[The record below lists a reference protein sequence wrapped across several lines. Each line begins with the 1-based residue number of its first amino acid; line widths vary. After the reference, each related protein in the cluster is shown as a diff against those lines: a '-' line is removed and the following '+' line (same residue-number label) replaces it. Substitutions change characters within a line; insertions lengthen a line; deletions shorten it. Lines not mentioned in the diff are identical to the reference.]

1 MYIVYKV
8 LLVPQDAKSLFI
20 VVHQPLHKQPKQL
33 HGNSYFEPFDNSLAP
48 IDR

>member
-20 VVHQPLHKQPKQL
+20 VVHQPLHKQPWQATPREFL
-33 HGNSYFEPFDNSLAP
+33 F
-48 IDR
+48 

>member
-20 VVHQPLHKQPKQL
+20 VVHQPLHKQP
-33 HGNSYFEPFDNSLAP
+33 HGNSYFEPFDNPLAP
-48 IDR
+48 IYR